1 MAISCLEQ
9 GYVVMFSVVWPF
21 CALAAFVN
29 NLVHIRNCFNKLF
42 LLRRRP
48 VPRKSNSIGQWEK
61 ILFITLIL
69 AVFVIVG
76 LICVSSGEL
85 EYFLTQCISLER
97 FNGKDFSMNP
107 DFSCVDLSSRFLVA
121 LVLEHAALLIVFLV
135 MDNISDTPATVRTS
149 FQRKK
154 ELIRRAICGHGK
166 NIASVPSTPSSA
178 HADFHHSSSI
188 ATTSSSFDHA

>member
-1 MAISCLEQ
+1 
-9 GYVVMFSVVWPF
+9 MFSIVWPF
-21 CALAAFVN
+21 CALAALVN

-61 ILFITLIL
+61 MLFITLIL
-69 AVFVIVG
+69 AVFVVVG

-107 DFSCVDLSSRFLVA
+107 DFKCVDLSSRFLVA

-135 MDNISDTPATVRTS
+135 FDNISDTPAIVRTS

-166 NIASVPSTPSSA
+166 NIASMPSTPVSA
-178 HADFHHSSSI
+178 HAESHNNSI
-188 ATTSSSFDHA
+188 ATTVSTSFEQA